1 MLEISGQVVSR
12 FEDEAEQ
19 RYIAKLAAFLREKVP
34 SLANEDPAAMTV
46 QCKLLKD
53 KAGSFNMRSE
63 QAVAAF
69 AMTAAVLGLDFVER
83 FRGARQ
89 ILYADTPEDEKA
101 ELLEGF
107 TVTLVQRLKG

>member
-1 MLEISGQVVSR
+1 MLEISDQVVSR
-12 FEDEAEQ
+12 FEGEAEQ
-19 RYIAKLAAFLREKVP
+19 RFIAKLAAFLREKVP
-34 SLANEDPAAMTV
+34 SLASESPEALHV

-53 KAGSFNMRSE
+53 KAFSFDMRSE
-63 QAVAAF
+63 QAVATF
-69 AMTAAVLGLDFVER
+69 AMTAAILGLDFVER

-107 TVTLVQRLKG
+107 TVTLLKRLKG